1 MKGSEAQ
8 KRRSYELLWM
18 LWFDKKK
25 VYLVHTTRGESWMMW
40 YFVKKKLII
49 VFFCLGVLHLTV
61 LDEDEAIIT
70 QPKNVTVEIG
80 KTAYMSCSSHSDLI
94 QNPTWVKIEE
104 NNVTILTE
112 G

>member
-1 MKGSEAQ
+1 MNVVIWQ
-8 KRRSYELLWM
+8 KKYIYYIQQEVNHEWCDIL
-18 LWFDKKK
+18 KKK
-25 VYLVHTTRGESWMMW
+25 INYC
-40 YFVKKKLII
+40 F
-49 VFFCLGVLHLTV
+49 FFCLGVSHLTV

-80 KTAYMSCSSHSDLI
+80 KTAYMSCSSHGDLI